1 MGNHVD
7 TIIQTVTSTVI
18 TEIILR
24 EHFFFRKTI
33 NRNSSTNI
41 YVDFCLFDLIQYCFY
56 FQIIGTIHNLF
67 HWIYNPRFLYQI
79 YYIITIK
86 SVFKTI
92 YIITIVVSL
101 LPFSCQCIFWSK
113 TWKISN
119 NNYRIHSPYG
129 VIKKHHSRHTIE
141 FIVANAGSSHIYIFW
156 YYQPHIA
163 WQMTINRLQIW
174 S

>member
-1 MGNHVD
+1 M
-7 TIIQTVTSTVI
+7 T
-18 TEIILR
+18 
-24 EHFFFRKTI
+24 

-56 FQIIGTIHNLF
+56 LQIMGTIRNCIVYF
-67 HWIYNPRFLYQI
+67 IEYNPRFLYQI
-79 YYIITIK
+79 YYIK
-86 SVFKTI
+86 MI

-101 LPFSCQCIFWSK
+101 LPFSCKCIFLSK

-141 FIVANAGSSHIYIFW
+141 FNVANAGSSHIYIFW
-156 YYQPHIA
+156 YYQPRIA
-163 WQMTINRLQIW
+163 WQMTINRLQI
-174 S
+174 